1 MEKCNTKKA
10 ISAYTLLFCLS
21 YTVSYMTRINY
32 GAIVSAMEEALGQPK
47 DILSLALTC
56 SFVTYGVGQIFSGML
71 GDRFSPKRLVAFGF
85 ALTTLMNFLV
95 PLFPNPT
102 VMLILWGINGFAQ
115 ALMWPPMVRILVAM
129 FDDDTYKNVTSRISC
144 GASYG
149 TIAVYLIS
157 PLLLWLFD
165 YRSVFFFSALMG
177 ALMLV
182 MWLRFAPDAPKSA
195 VQNVS
200 DTHTPCEKKGTF
212 LTFLSPMLLLI
223 MLGIALQGMLR
234 DGVTTWMPS
243 YISETYDISKI
254 LSILTGVIMPIFSVI
269 CVRLST
275 VLYRKSVKNP
285 TTLAGIFFLVGA
297 LAALVL
303 FLFGEKSIVLSLL
316 AFALLIGGMHGTNLM
331 LTTMLPPYFKGQGRV
346 STVSGV
352 LNSCTYVGSAAS
364 TYGIALL
371 SSAKGWNFT
380 VAIWVGIAA
389 LGALVCFLAARLF
402 ARRFALQGNSGTEE
416 ISASVEQEN

>member
-1 MEKCNTKKA
+1 MEKCTSKKA
-10 ISAYTLLFCLS
+10 ISLYTLFFCLS

-32 GAIVSAMEEALGQPK
+32 GAIVSAMEESLGQGR
-47 DILSLALTC
+47 DVLSLALTC
-56 SFVTYGVGQIFSGML
+56 SFVTYGVGQIFSGLL
-71 GDRFSPKRLVAFGF
+71 GDRFSPKYLVAFGF
-85 ALTTLMNFLV
+85 GLTTLMNFLV
-95 PLFPNPT
+95 PLFPHPT

-115 ALMWPPMVRILVAM
+115 ALMWPPMLRILVAM

-165 YRSVFFFSALMG
+165 YRSVFFFSAIAG
-177 ALMLV
+177 ALMLAL
-182 MWLRFAPDAPKSA
+182 WLRFAPDAPKEMPSHK
-195 VQNVS
+195 Q
-200 DTHTPCEKKGTF
+200 TTPSPEKKNGGI
-212 LTFLSPMLLLI
+212 LSLLSPMFLLV
-223 MLGIALQGMLR
+223 MAGIALQGMLR

-275 VLYRKSVKNP
+275 VLYRKKVKNP
-285 TTLAGIFFLVGA
+285 VTLAGIFFLVSTVSA
-297 LAALVL
+297 LLL
-303 FLFGEKSIVLSLL
+303 FLLGECSIVLSILS
-316 AFALLIGGMHGTNLM
+316 FALLIGGMHGTNLM
-331 LTTMLPPYFKGQGRV
+331 LTTMLPPYFKDQGNV

-352 LNSCTYVGSAAS
+352 LNSCTYVGSAIS

-371 SSAKGWNFT
+371 STAKGWSFT
-380 VAIWVGIAA
+380 VGVWVGIAFV
-389 LGALVCFLAARLF
+389 GALVCFFGAHLF
-402 ARRFALQGNSGTEE
+402 SHRFFAKKHR
-416 ISASVEQEN
+416 